1 MAFDGQKPF
10 RLRARRR
17 SPLRAVVAAVVP
29 VAVIGAGAFVLAKG
43 RLGAAMLPVSVA
55 PVAAPKEVPSVRAL
69 GPSSVNFP
77 EEEAAFTLDLSSARD
92 AETQAP
98 VEDATPLDEDGS
110 FDEAD
115 GDGTPS
121 KPASARRFATVH
133 EAAKNSCTT
142 ESIEGLSK
150 QIIEESRCINPN
162 AVVPLPSRPNL
173 VTGPHVFPYLHVEAR
188 THLLKVLDAHK
199 KTTLKVNS
207 ALRTVAQ
214 QYLVWRWSATKS
226 CGVELATRPG
236 ESSHEL
242 GLALDIA
249 DHQAWRGALE
259 SEKFRWLG
267 ATDRVHFDFKPA
279 APAKGSMTD
288 VLAFQRLWNRN
299 HPADRLRE
307 DGLYSPATEEK
318 LKESPPAGFAVGA
331 VCKPVASR
339 SAPRKAP

>member
-10 RLRARRR
+10 RLRPRRR
-17 SPLRAVVAAVVP
+17 SPLRVVVAAVVP

-43 RLGAAMLPVSVA
+43 RLGAAILPLSPA
-55 PVAAPKEVPSVRAL
+55 PLAAPLDAPSVRAL
-69 GPSSVNFP
+69 GRSTVLFP
-77 EEEAAFTLDLSSARD
+77 EEEAAFVLDLTAARE
-92 AETQAP
+92 AETQGP
-98 VEDATPLDEDGS
+98 VEDATPLDEDGA

-115 GDGTPS
+115 GDGTPPKAAPS
-121 KPASARRFATVH
+121 RRFATVH

-173 VTGPHVFPYLHVEAR
+173 LTGPHVFPYLHVEAR
-188 THLLKVLDAHK
+188 THLLKILDAHK

-249 DHQAWRGALE
+249 DHQAWRAAFE
-259 SEKFRWLG
+259 AEKFRWLG
-267 ATDRVHFDFKPA
+267 ASDRVHFDFKPA
-279 APAKGSMTD
+279 VPARGSMTD

-307 DGLYSPATEEK
+307 DGLYSPATEDK
-318 LKESPPAGFAVGA
+318 LKEAPPGGFAIGA
-331 VCKPVASR
+331 VCKKAALR
-339 SAPRKAP
+339 DAPRKAP